1 MAIIAS
7 VEEQLLGCN
16 KVNFDTLQQQAA
28 RINDSFTP
36 YTLDWTSDEPMYMDN
51 NANLCFH
58 AEGRSNA
65 KKTDVTKY
73 ALGQAANVWG
83 IPSRYIIDLYDKDLG
98 NLAVKNINT
107 LNQYNKAHDRHMHGK
122 MLVSEG
128 VTEAVVSERFA
139 LNFPV
144 CDIMQT
150 IKDNVDLD
158 RYVPNQ
164 AYLSKSKFH
173 MRFVDFDN
181 KVKVGGEDMSV
192 GFTVDSSDV
201 GKSALKVQ
209 FFLYK
214 FACKNGLVIV
224 GKSNQGGRM
233 AGTLYCQKHLGE
245 AFDSE
250 SIDRFK
256 ASFDNVELLRQKGL
270 DMIANA
276 QTRMM
281 SEGEMMRILETARKN
296 NCPMSDKTR
305 DNIINLAEE
314 RYGRTKWGLINGI
327 TEEAQRF
334 TLEDRIAFETWGG
347 NLLQMAI

>member
-1 MAIIAS
+1 MI
-7 VEEQLLGCN
+7 VEDRTEQLLGCD
-16 KVNFDTLQQQAA
+16 KVQFDKVAQEAA
-28 RINDSFTP
+28 RIHDSFMP
-36 YTLDWTSDEPMYMDN
+36 YTLDWTADAPMYMDN
-51 NANLCFH
+51 QANLCFK
-58 AEGRSNA
+58 AQGRQNA
-65 KKTDVTKY
+65 KKTDVTRY
-73 ALGQAANVWG
+73 ALSQAANTWG
-83 IPSRYIIDLYDKDLG
+83 IPSRYIVDLYDKDMG
-98 NLAVKNINT
+98 ALAVKNINE
-107 LNQYNKAHDRHMHGK
+107 LNKYNAEHNRNMHGK
-122 MLVSEG
+122 ILVSEG
-128 VTEAVVSERFA
+128 VSEAVVSERFA

-144 CDIMQT
+144 CDILDT
-150 IKDNVDLD
+150 IRNTVDLD

-173 MRFVDFDN
+173 MRFVDFEN
-181 KVKVGGEDMSV
+181 KEKVNGEDMSV

-201 GKSALKVQ
+201 GRSSLKVR
-209 FFLYK
+209 FFIYK
-214 FACKNGLVIV
+214 FSCRNGIVVV
-224 GKSNQGGRM
+224 GKSNRGGRM

-256 ASFDNVELLRQKGL
+256 ASFDDVELLRQKGL

-281 SEGEMMRILETARKN
+281 SEGEMQRILETARKN

-327 TEEAQRF
+327 TEEAQKF
-334 TLEDRIAFETWGG
+334 SLDDRIAYETWGG